1 MKKVYLPPWMESHA
15 VLYAECYVEEVKG
28 IGKGE
33 KGYDAAV
40 KKAAN
45 DFLLEAYQEA
55 LTPHLARNPSTKIAA
70 DAFAVFNDELF
81 SAKGSFLDERAGG
94 VGGSKYEEF
103 SRQLKAAVT
112 HIAHI
117 YLTLEMGMRLKQKSG
132 GTTTVEFTTDMPTTE
147 QMEAIKARYYRAAAM
162 ILVLS
167 GIEKLFDMPGEQLK
181 KMVDDR
187 ISGRNLQE
195 LKNDDMRFDTM
206 FDIKEEVEK
215 ALK

>member
-15 VLYAECYVEEVKG
+15 LLYAECLVEEVKG
-28 IGKGE
+28 LKRGD

-45 DFLLEAYQEA
+45 DFLLEAYEES

-81 SAKGSFLDERAGG
+81 SAKGSFLDTKAGG
-94 VGGSKYEEF
+94 VGSSRYDEF
-103 SRQLKAAVT
+103 ARQLKAAVT

-132 GTTTVEFTTDMPTTE
+132 GSTTVEFTTDMPASE
-147 QMEAIKARYYRAAAM
+147 QIEAVKARYYRAAAM

-167 GIEKLFDMPGEQLK
+167 GVERLFDMPGEQLK
-181 KMVDDR
+181 AMVDSR
-187 ISGRNLQE
+187 IKSRTLPE
-195 LKNDDMRFDTM
+195 LKDDDLRFDTM
-206 FDIKEEVEK
+206 FEIKEEIEK
-215 ALK
+215 KL